1 MDSPLFEMDSLSRI
15 HPTIYLILLT
25 SIRSVF
31 SHSPTS
37 NFTYSTSVRCST
49 FQEILRSGY
58 KLKRGNQHS
67 AITKHST
74 DAC

>member
-1 MDSPLFEMDSLSRI
+1 MDSLSRI

-25 SIRSVF
+25 SIRSVL
-31 SHSPTS
+31 SHSLQ
-37 NFTYSTSVRCST
+37 FHLLDFRALRCST

-67 AITKHST
+67 AITKHR
-74 DAC
+74 CLLNG